1 MKKRGYLLLP
11 MLLVVSL
18 MLGACSS
25 QQAPATEEGPVV
37 LHWNW
42 GTEPPTA
49 DPALATDTVSVDLDL
64 NLFVGLTRFDPA
76 SGEILPWLAES
87 WDISEDGLVYTFH
100 LRDDFPWVK
109 YNTTNA
115 EIELIFD
122 EQGNQRMV
130 NAYDVEYGV
139 KRTIL
144 PDTASNY
151 AYVLYVIKNAQ
162 VVNNAEPGFT
172 LEDVGVKALDAKT
185 VEFTLEHPAG
195 YFPAIAGMWVARP
208 VPAWVIESASEKWT
222 EPGTIV
228 SNGPYV
234 MTEWIHGSALDL
246 KKNPF
251 YPEADSVQIDE
262 VHGVMI
268 VEDSTAFAMYEN
280 GELDTTSVPLSEIE
294 RVKAD
299 PVLSEEYVNAPSICT
314 YFYGFTN
321 NKPPFDDVRVRK
333 AFAMSVDKVSLIEN
347 VTKGGQ
353 IPAGSF
359 AVPEVIFGAPKAGE
373 VGLPYDPQAAKDLLQ
388 AYLDEKG
395 LSGEDLDLTLLYN
408 TSEGHARI
416 AEAIQQMWAD
426 NLGVSVQL
434 ENMEWKVLLNQI
446 QNTTPLEEMPHIW
459 RNGWC
464 ADYPDENNWVY
475 EVFHATAGA
484 NELRRGCLD
493 PTCTEVELQEFDL
506 LTKQAQGESDPEKR
520 KQLYFQAEKLL
531 AEEEAAYLPIYY
543 YTVVAVDKPY
553 LDRFHDRLSGNAF
566 WLWTINWE
574 AKQAALG
581 E

>member
-1 MKKRGYLLLP
+1 MKKRGYLLLS
-11 MLLVVSL
+11 LLLAASL
-18 MLGACSS
+18 ILGACSS
-25 QQAPATEEGPVV
+25 QQATETEEGPVV

-49 DPALATDTVSVDLDL
+49 DPALATDTVSVDLDM

-76 SGEILPWLAES
+76 SREILPWLAES
-87 WDISEDGLVYTFH
+87 WGISEDGLVYTFR
-100 LRDDFPWVK
+100 LRGDVPWVK
-109 YNTTNA
+109 YNTANA
-115 EIELIFD
+115 EIELIYD
-122 EQGNQRMV
+122 DQGKQRMV

-139 KRTIL
+139 KRTLL
-144 PDTASNY
+144 PDTGSNY
-151 AYVLYVIKNAQ
+151 AYVLYIIKNAEA
-162 VVNNAEPGFT
+162 VNNAEPGLT
-172 LEDVGVKALDAKT
+172 LDDVGVKALDART

-208 VPAWVIESASEKWT
+208 VPAWVIVSAGEKWT

-251 YPEADSVQIDE
+251 YPQADSVQIEE

-268 VEDSTAFAMYEN
+268 VEESTAFAMYEN
-280 GELDTTSVPLSEIE
+280 GELDTTAVPLSEIE

-314 YFYGFTN
+314 YYYGFTN
-321 NKPPFDDVRVRK
+321 NKAPFDDVRVRK
-333 AFAMSVDKVSLIEN
+333 AFSMSVDKLELIEN

-353 IPAGSF
+353 IPAGHF
-359 AVPEVIFGAPKAGE
+359 AVPEIIFGAPEAGE
-373 VGLPYDPQAAKDLLQ
+373 VGLPFDPQVAKASLQ
-388 AYLDEKG
+388 EYLDEKG
-395 LSGEDLDLTLLYN
+395 LRAQDLKLTLLYN
-408 TSEGHARI
+408 TSEAHAHI
-416 AEAIQQMWAD
+416 AEAIQQMWLEH
-426 NLGVSVQL
+426 LGVQVTL
-434 ENMEWKVLLNQI
+434 ENMEFKVMLNTL
-446 QNTTPLEEMPHIW
+446 QNTTPLEDMPHIW
-459 RNGWC
+459 RMGWC

-493 PTCTEVELQEFDL
+493 PNCSEIELQEFDQL
-506 LTKQAQGESDPEKR
+506 VEQAQRESDPDVR
-520 KQLYFQAEKLL
+520 KELYFQAEKLL
-531 AEEEAAYLPIYY
+531 SEVEVAYLPIYF

-553 LDRFHDRLSGNAF
+553 LDRYHDRLSGNAF
-566 WLWTINWE
+566 WLWSIDWE
-574 AKQAALG
+574 AKVSARG
-581 E
+581 G